1 MVPTVVS
8 HYRLLDRLGEGG
20 MGVVYRAEDLRLGRE
35 VAVKLLRTDETAP
48 PDWMPRFERE
58 ARLASSLQHPHICTI
73 HELGEHDGQPF
84 IAMERLEGRTVR
96 QLIESGP
103 LPVVRVLEFARQ
115 IADALDAAHRRGI
128 IHRDI
133 KPANLFVTYG
143 DHLKILDFG
152 LAKTTS
158 GEPPTATHTAV
169 PAASAPT
176 AAHKAVTPDLTAT
189 GIAVGTAAYMSP
201 EQAHG
206 LPLDARSDLFSLG
219 SVLYE
224 MATGRRAFGGT
235 DIALITM
242 RIVNGIL
249 VAPRTIDPALPENV
263 ERIILKLMATDPKDR
278 YQTAADLLIDI
289 RAALQQ
295 LDPASGVIPTT
306 PRPGVATA
314 PAGSRRRRWIV
325 AAAVAVVAIGAAAK
339 FAGFGRRPALSDRDT
354 IVIGAFENTTGNP
367 MFDETL
373 VTALKVQLN
382 QSPFLDIVP
391 DGRVRETLRSMGRS
405 PDERLT
411 REIAR
416 EVCQRLSLKAMLDG
430 SVAALGSSYVL
441 RLEALDCQTGE
452 ALAREQTEAASE
464 DRVLKELGRVSSR
477 MRTTLGESLP
487 SMARFDVP
495 IEQATTPSLTA
506 LKAYALGLEERRRGR
521 ELESIAFFNQ
531 AIELDH
537 EFASAYATLST
548 VYGSLG
554 EWHRSEEYARLAYER
569 QNRVSE
575 RERLFITYQFHDRVT
590 GNQEK
595 AASTLELWKAAY
607 PRESRPVNALA
618 LIHHRMGRHD
628 RAVAEAREALRR
640 SPGHP
645 FPLSNLAIAYRSLG
659 QYDEARKTALEAVAL
674 KVETTPTRRLLYQLG
689 VLAGDGSAAEHLQWA
704 KDRPREFDLV
714 SAQAQVAAYE
724 GRLEESGELYRRAI
738 DMAVARELQGTASGY
753 AAQLAWTEALFRDRA
768 HAIDSVKRALAL
780 VVEDTDGPGTI
791 PRFRAAAALAI
802 AGAGTDALSLVTPA
816 ERAYPEATF
825 VRTVLG
831 PVTRAAIALQAQKPD
846 AAVEAL
852 QGAVQT
858 ELGTVAG
865 LVPSYLRAEALMS
878 KGANADAMK
887 EYQKVIDH
895 RGVDPFAPMIP
906 LAHLGIARAQARL
919 GNPDA
924 SRRAYEELF
933 RIWTHADAGFPPL
946 IAARAE
952 YARLAKPTTRPS

>member
-1 MVPTVVS
+1 MAPTVVS

-58 ARLASSLQHPHICTI
+58 AKLASSLQHPHICTI
-73 HELGEHDGQPF
+73 HELGEHEGQPF
-84 IAMERLEGRTVR
+84 IAMERLEGRTIR
-96 QLIESGP
+96 QLIEAGP
-103 LPVVRVLEFARQ
+103 LPIVRVLDFARQ

-158 GEPPTATHTAV
+158 GEPPTATNAAIPSAATTAHR
-169 PAASAPT
+169 T
-176 AAHKAVTPDLTAT
+176 VTPDLTAT

-219 SVLYE
+219 TVLYE

-249 VAPRTIDPALPENV
+249 VPPRTVDPAIPENV
-263 ERIILKLMATDPKDR
+263 EAIILKLMATDPNDR
-278 YQTAADLLIDI
+278 YQTAADLLVDI
-289 RAALQQ
+289 RAALYQ
-295 LDPASGVIPTT
+295 LDPASGVVQTT
-306 PRPGVATA
+306 PGTP
-314 PAGSRRRRWIV
+314 PAAKRVPSRLRWIV
-325 AAAVAVVAIGAAAK
+325 ASAVAVVAIAAAVR
-339 FAGFGRRPALSDRDT
+339 FTMFERHPALSDRDQ
-354 IVIGAFENTTGNP
+354 ILLGAFENTTGNA

-373 VTALKVQLN
+373 LTALRVQLN
-382 QSPFLDIVP
+382 QSPFLDIVA
-391 DGRVRETLRSMGRS
+391 DQRIQETLRSMGRS
-405 PDERLT
+405 GNDRLT

-430 SVAALGSSYVL
+430 SISPLGSSYVL
-441 RLEALDCQTGE
+441 RLEAIDCQTGE
-452 ALAREQTEAASE
+452 ALAREQAEAATD
-464 DRVLKELGRVSSR
+464 DRVLKELGRLSSR
-477 MRTTLGESLP
+477 MRTKLGESLP

-521 ELESIAFFNQ
+521 ELESVAFFNQ

-554 EWHRSEEYARLAYER
+554 EWHRSEEYARLAYVL

-607 PRESRPVNALA
+607 PREFRPVNALA
-618 LIHHRMGRHD
+618 LIHHRMGRHE
-628 RAVAEAREALRR
+628 RAVEEAREALRR

-645 FPLSNLAIAYRSLG
+645 FALSNLAIAYRSLG
-659 QYDEARKTALEAVAL
+659 KYDEARKVGREAVAL

-689 VLAGDGSAAEHLQWA
+689 ALANDGTAAEHLQWA

-714 SAQAQVAAYE
+714 SAHAQVAAYE
-724 GRLEESGELYRRAI
+724 GRLHEADELYRRAV

-753 AAQLAWTEALFRDRA
+753 AAQLAWTDGLLGDAA
-768 HAIDSVKRALAL
+768 HASDSVRRALAL
-780 VVEDTDGPGTI
+780 VAEAAEGPGTI

-802 AGAGTDALSLVTPA
+802 TGQGAEGLKLVTRA
-816 ERAYPEATF
+816 ETDYPEATF
-825 VRTVLG
+825 VRTVLA
-831 PVTRAAIALQAQKPD
+831 PITRAAIAIRAQKPD
-846 AAVEAL
+846 EAIDAL
-852 QGAVQT
+852 QPATQT
-858 ELGTVAG
+858 ELGTIAG
-865 LVPSYLRAEALMS
+865 LVPSYLRAEAFMQ
-878 KGANADAMK
+878 KGSTADAVK
-887 EYQKVIDH
+887 EYQKIVDH
-895 RGVDPFAPMIP
+895 RGVDPFAPMLP
-906 LAHLGIARAQARL
+906 LAHLGLARAQARL
-919 GNPDA
+919 GNADA
-924 SRRAYEELF
+924 GRRAYEELF
-933 RIWTHADAGFPPL
+933 EIWKRADADFAPL
-946 IAARAE
+946 AAARAE
-952 YARLAKPTTRPS
+952 YARLTRSTTRP